1 MYLLILD
8 SDILG
13 FTYPQLS
20 EGTEAQDE
28 SLHKLYCGRI
38 DNLLRGWQC
47 EFVHWW
53 KGIANSIQL
62 QFSDEPLATN

>member
-28 SLHKLYCGRI
+28 SLHKLHCGRI
-38 DNLLRGWQC
+38 DNCMADSVSLFTGEKAFSC
-47 EFVHWW
+47 
-53 KGIANSIQL
+53 S
-62 QFSDEPLATN
+62 FSDEPLATN